1 MSLAAA
7 FDGEALGS
15 PLRLVLHGVER
26 PRVAWRAVLAEMAAV
41 DDELSSLRADS
52 ALNRLNA
59 APGSA
64 MAAPR
69 RLRAA
74 LALAWRAFRST
85 NGLFDPRQSSRS
97 PGASR
102 HTTWLQSSRQA
113 VAVAE
118 PVDLDGIGKGLALR
132 WCRDRLRAAGVTDY
146 LLVAGGDLV
155 AAGTA
160 PSGHPWRVS
169 VSGADPRGVPVA
181 VLELP
186 AESLALA
193 TSAIT
198 RHRRHIVD
206 PRSGR
211 PVTGPLLQVSVAGA
225 DPAWAEIVTKLALIG
240 GRADAGAR
248 AWWLTDA
255 GAFDATAG
263 ARRWIAWSRMPLARP
278 EAVEIGT

>member
-1 MSLAAA
+1 MSSAAA
-7 FDGEALGS
+7 FDAEALGS
-15 PLRLVLHGVER
+15 PLRLVLRGAER
-26 PRVAWRAVLAEMAAV
+26 PDVAWRAVLAELAAV
-41 DDELSSLRADS
+41 DAELSGMRADS

-64 MAAPR
+64 MTAPR

-85 NGLFDPRQSSRS
+85 NGLFDPRQSSRW

-169 VSGADPRGVPVA
+169 VSGADPRAVPVA

-186 AESLALA
+186 AEPMALA

-211 PVTGPLLQVSVAGA
+211 PVRGPLLQVSVAGA
-225 DPAWAEIVTKLALIG
+225 DPAWAEIATKLALIR
-240 GRADAGAR
+240 GRAGAGTR

-263 ARRWIAWSRMPLARP
+263 AGRWISWSRDPISPAAP
-278 EAVEIGT
+278 VEVAP